1 MCVTQTTT
9 AYGYELRQ
17 TTGARFAASKIKILP
32 REPGQWGA
40 RYDRRSR
47 SRNKISARLVLGLWC
62 LYRGAQNSISSG
74 ESNAAQQ
81 SSGRE
86 DLLQFLDGAGYRYGA
101 VRSFHVSEK
110 HPQCGVFFPDGPSA
124 NENGGVMLSHDP
136 NWRAEAGQPG
146 FKLCFKVKRHS
157 APVRLP
163 CGPRAAPAE

>member
-1 MCVTQTTT
+1 MSRGNGGHATIADLDREINSRRALCSGSGVYTV
-9 AYGYELRQ
+9 
-17 TTGARFAASKIKILP
+17 AR
-32 REPGQWGA
+32 E
-40 RYDRRSR
+40 
-47 SRNKISARLVLGLWC
+47 IS
-62 LYRGAQNSISSG
+62 IPSG
-74 ESNAAQQ
+74 KSNAAQQ

-101 VRSFHVSEK
+101 VRSFHISEK
-110 HPQCGVFFPDGPSA
+110 HPQRGVFFPDGPSA

-163 CGPRAAPAE
+163 CAPRAAPPE